1 MYQYYF
7 KYYRKVEAACNFKS
21 YFKNEKERERERGER
36 ERERDSMCT
45 REIQSHAYNYKVKCT
60 RNINLAMTRRGH

>member
-21 YFKNEKERERERGER
+21 YFKKEREREREKR
-36 ERERDSMCT
+36 EMDSMST
-45 REIQSHAYNYKVKCT
+45 RELQSRAYNYKVNCT
-60 RNINLAMTRRGH
+60 RNINLAMTGRGH